1 MKCPFCGDLDSRV
14 VDSRVSPDGA
24 SIRRRRECPECR
36 RRFTTWERR
45 EEFVPVVVKKD
56 GRREEFRRHKV
67 LEGMLRACEKTSVP
81 VQDLEAFVDSLL
93 AGIQDRGIHE
103 VESRW
108 IGEQVMGFLR
118 ERDPVAYVRFASV
131 YRKFTD
137 ITAFEEEIRA
147 LLGRRRR
154 RTRKDTPAPEDP
166 PR

>member
-24 SIRRRRECPECR
+24 SIRRRRECPHCR
-36 RRFTTWERR
+36 RRFTTWERA

-67 LEGMLRACEKTSVP
+67 VEGMIRACEKTSIP
-81 VQDLEAFVDSLL
+81 VQDIEAFVDSLV
-93 AGIQDRGIHE
+93 ARIQDRGTPE

-108 IGEQVMGFLR
+108 IGEEVMAFLR

-131 YRKFTD
+131 YRKFGD

-147 LLGRRRR
+147 LLGRKRRSR
-154 RTRKDTPAPEDP
+154 RSGQGPTR
-166 PR
+166 

>member
-24 SIRRRRECPECR
+24 SVRRRRECPQCR

-56 GRREEFRRHKV
+56 GRREEFRRSKV
-67 LEGMLRACEKTSVP
+67 VEGMIRACEKTPIP
-81 VQDLEAFVDSLL
+81 VQDIEAFVDSLV
-93 AGIQDRGIHE
+93 ARIQDSGAHE

-108 IGEQVMGFLR
+108 IGEQVMAFLR

-131 YRKFTD
+131 YRRFTD

-147 LLGRRRR
+147 LLPKRR
-154 RTRKDTPAPEDP
+154 RTRKPAPP
-166 PR
+166 PKDSLQ

>member
-14 VDSRVSPDGA
+14 VDSRVTPDGA
-24 SIRRRRECPECR
+24 AIRRRRECPSCK

-67 LEGMLRACEKTSVP
+67 VEGMIRACEKTSIP
-81 VQDLEAFVDSLL
+81 TQDIETFADALL
-93 AGIQDRGIHE
+93 AKIQDQGMLE

-108 IGEQVMGFLR
+108 IGEQVMEFLR

-137 ITAFEEEIRA
+137 LTAFEEEIRA
-147 LLGRRRR
+147 LLGKQKRARR
-154 RTRKDTPAPEDP
+154 
-166 PR
+166 PRSGGKQP

>member
-14 VDSRVSPDGA
+14 VDSRVTPDGA
-24 SIRRRRECPECR
+24 SVRRRRECPQCR

-67 LEGMLRACEKTSVP
+67 LEGMIRACEKTAIP
-81 VQDLEAFVDSLL
+81 VQDLESFVDSLM
-93 AGIQDRGIHE
+93 ARVQDLGTHE

-131 YRKFTD
+131 YRNFTD

-147 LLGRRRR
+147 LLGRKRRVR
-154 RTRKDTPAPEDP
+154 KTARASEDTTR
-166 PR
+166 